1 METAQTADMTRHWVG
16 YPHRPGNQQ
25 TLNVKFNDDDAGPGG
40 LTSRVALWQYSP
52 GAGTAGP
59 QKRPRIL
66 LIHGFRGDHHGMQ
79 LIVDALPEFEVFV
92 PDLPGFGTTSPLVDA
107 QGSRV
112 EHTVARYAGF
122 VGALAQ
128 QLDLNE
134 HDVLMGHS
142 FGTIVTAA
150 HTAQNPQAWAKL
162 VLTAPISNHI
172 FRGRL
177 LAGAAVVE
185 LYYAISRLLPE
196 SAGNAFLRSR
206 TVLKIT
212 NLTMR
217 AERDPRVTEYVR
229 DQHAQ
234 HFGGYSDRQTLLE
247 AYAASSRHTVLDYAA
262 DLRLPVLLL
271 PGSGDQ
277 LSTEAGRRALR
288 DALPQGKLEVIRG
301 AGHLVHYEKP
311 AQIARAIRR
320 WVS

>member
-1 METAQTADMTRHWVG
+1 M
-16 YPHRPGNQQ
+16 
-25 TLNVKFNDDDAGPGG
+25 
-40 LTSRVALWQYSP
+40 
-52 GAGTAGP
+52 
-59 QKRPRIL
+59 
-66 LIHGFRGDHHGMQ
+66 
-79 LIVDALPEFEVFV
+79 
-92 PDLPGFGTTSPLVDA
+92 
-107 QGSRV
+107 
-112 EHTVARYAGF
+112 
-122 VGALAQ
+122 
-128 QLDLNE
+128 
-134 HDVLMGHS
+134 
-142 FGTIVTAA
+142 
-150 HTAQNPQAWAKL
+150 
-162 VLTAPISNHI
+162 
-172 FRGRL
+172 
-177 LAGAAVVE
+177 VE

-262 DLRLPVLLL
+262 DLQLPVLLL